1 MFEYTTEVLEGTT
14 VVIEGTTVVL
24 GGTTVDLEGTTV
36 DLEGLLSLTAPDS
49 RDCES
54 WSRRPGPAVFL
65 LIVPSLWA

>member
-24 GGTTVDLEGTTV
+24 GGTTV